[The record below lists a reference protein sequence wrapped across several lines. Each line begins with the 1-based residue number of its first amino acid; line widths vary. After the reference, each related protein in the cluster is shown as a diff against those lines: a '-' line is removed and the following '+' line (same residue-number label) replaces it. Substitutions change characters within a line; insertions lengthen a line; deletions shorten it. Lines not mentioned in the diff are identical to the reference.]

1 MSRRH
6 GAARSPLPPVMAQ
19 VLHGWRG
26 LDVAEAEA
34 VDVTRVPVEPTIVLE
49 GMTRP
54 SKAGLTAL
62 RQSALVHVAK
72 QMMQGENRFV
82 SQEDYALYFAA
93 EDAKETLR
101 LIEREFPPET
111 HWKEDVP

>member
-1 MSRRH
+1 
-6 GAARSPLPPVMAQ
+6 MAQ

-26 LDVAEAEA
+26 LDVAEAEAEA
-34 VDVTRVPVEPTIVLE
+34 VDVTRVPVEPTIVLD

-62 RQSALVHVAK
+62 RRDAQVAVAK
-72 QMMQGENRFV
+72 RLLAGDNHFRTQQ
-82 SQEDYALYFAA
+82 DYESYFAC
-93 EDAKETLR
+93 EIAKEMLR